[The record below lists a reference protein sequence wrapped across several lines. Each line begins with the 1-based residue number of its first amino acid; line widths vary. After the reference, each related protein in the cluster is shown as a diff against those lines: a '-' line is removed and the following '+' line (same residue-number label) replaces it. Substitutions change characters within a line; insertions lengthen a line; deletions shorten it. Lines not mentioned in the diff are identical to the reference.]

1 MIAARQIHAS
11 SALVLLTSRYTYPH
25 AYPPHAYYYYACAC
39 GRVTHLYVS
48 QRLPRRQMSPW
59 TRGAAMI
66 YRGLNEFWIN
76 HGDHANHITNYGAP
90 LSEEL
95 WDYSLY
101 LAPLVKFDD
110 AVRMRAVLDAV
121 LLSHDR
127 QQRNGTDGTDGSEW
141 VDVEEITGRVGERDA
156 ATGGE
161 GEGEGGL
168 LDPFIHGRAE
178 PQFVVRT
185 DGSRKSN
192 E

>member
-1 MIAARQIHAS
+1 M
-11 SALVLLTSRYTYPH
+11 
-25 AYPPHAYYYYACAC
+25 
-39 GRVTHLYVS
+39 
-48 QRLPRRQMSPW
+48 M
-59 TRGAAMI
+59 

-95 WDYSLY
+95 RDYSLY

-127 QQRNGTDGTDGSEW
+127 QRNGTDGSEW

-156 ATGGE
+156 ATE
-161 GEGEGGL
+161 GEEEGGDGGL